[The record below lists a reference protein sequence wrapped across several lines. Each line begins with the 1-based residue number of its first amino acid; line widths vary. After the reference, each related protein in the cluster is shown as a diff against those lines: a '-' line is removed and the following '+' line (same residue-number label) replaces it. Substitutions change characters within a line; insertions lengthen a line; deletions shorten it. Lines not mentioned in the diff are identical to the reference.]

1 MKKKVFK
8 NLIYLIILIISIVVF
23 IKMPII
29 RELIKLLFIC
39 FILAYVLKPIKEFI
53 MKFGLNHKT
62 AAFLLIIFF
71 VFLFV
76 FSIVVFIP
84 AIIKESSRILSFID
98 EINEFLS
105 SFTDKFK
112 IIRENN
118 YLRETLSEFNNKANE
133 FIISTI
139 EGVLNNLGNAG
150 GNIVNYL
157 AMPIILYYFLSEGE
171 KIGNRILVLFSCD
184 RRNMIKKILLDIDK
198 VMSKYILSQLL
209 LCAIIGIFS
218 FIGLKILN
226 VQFPILLSI
235 INGILNIV
243 PYFGPPIGVI
253 LTLMVSLLDSSNWVW
268 VLLWLLLTQ
277 GLESNIISPMII
289 GHSVNMHPLLVIILL
304 ILGGEIG
311 GFLGMI
317 LAIPLGVVL
326 KIVYDDINYY
336 AY

>member
-1 MKKKVFK
+1 MKKKTFK
-8 NLIYLIILIISIVVF
+8 NLIYLIIIIISIVVF
-23 IKMPII
+23 IKIPIV
-29 RELIKLLFIC
+29 RELTKLLFIS
-39 FILAYVLKPIKEFI
+39 FVLAYVLKPIKRFI
-53 MKFGLNHKT
+53 MKFGLNDKIT
-62 AAFLLIIFF
+62 AFLLIILFI
-71 VFLFV
+71 FLFV

-84 AIIKESSRILSFID
+84 AIVKESSRILLFID

-112 IIRENN
+112 IIRDNN
-118 YLRETLSEFNNKANE
+118 YMRETLSKFNNKANE
-133 FIISTI
+133 FISSTI
-139 EGVLNNLGNAG
+139 EGVLNNLGNSG
-150 GNIVNYL
+150 GNIVNYF

-171 KIGNRILVLFSCD
+171 KIGNKILILFSCN

-198 VMSKYILSQLL
+198 IMSKYILSQLL
-209 LCAIIGIFS
+209 LCGIIGVLS

-226 VQFPILLSI
+226 VQFPLLLSI
-235 INGILNIV
+235 INGVLNIV

-253 LTLMVSLLDSSNWVW
+253 LTLLVSLLDSSNWIW

-311 GFLGMI
+311 GILGMI
-317 LAIPLGVVL
+317 LAIPLGVVF

-336 AY
+336 TY

>member
-1 MKKKVFK
+1 MNKKRFK
-8 NLIYLIILIISIVVF
+8 KLIYLIIIIIGIVVF
-23 IKMPII
+23 VKMPIV
-29 RELIKLLFIC
+29 RQLTQLLFIC
-39 FILAYVLKPIKEFI
+39 FIIAYVLKPIKRFI
-53 MKFGLNHKT
+53 MKFGLNDKI

-71 VFLFV
+71 IFLFV

-84 AIIKESSRILSFID
+84 AIVKESSRILSFVD
-98 EINEFLS
+98 EVNEFLS

-112 IIRENN
+112 IIREND
-118 YLRETLSEFNNKANE
+118 YLRETLSEFNSKANKL
-133 FIISTI
+133 IIDTI
-139 EGVLNNLGNAG
+139 EGVLNNLGDAG

-171 KIGNRILVLFSCD
+171 KIGNRMLVLFSCD
-184 RRNMIKKILLDIDK
+184 RRNMIKKIFLDIDK

-209 LCAIIGIFS
+209 LCGIIGVLS
-218 FIGLKILN
+218 FIGLKFLN

-253 LTLMVSLLDSSNWVW
+253 LTLLVSLLDSSNWVW